1 LSKIKYTEEELVN
14 LLKNKSEQAFNYLYD
29 NYSAALFGVINRIV
43 GSEEVA
49 EDVMQEAFVK
59 IWKSIDGYDTQKG
72 RLFTWM
78 LNIARNSGIDYL
90 RSLQHKKELQNLK
103 IDDSVSII
111 NQIKTESS
119 KVDQIGLKETV
130 GNLKPDYKLMIDL
143 LYFKGYTQEEV
154 SKELEMPL
162 GTVKTRT
169 RAALK
174 MLREMMQVE

>member
-1 LSKIKYTEEELVN
+1 MHKTDI
-14 LLKNKSEQAFNYLYD
+14 
-29 NYSAALFGVINRIV
+29 
-43 GSEEVA
+43 
-49 EDVMQEAFVK
+49 
-59 IWKSIDGYDTQKG
+59 
-72 RLFTWM
+72 
-78 LNIARNSGIDYL
+78 LNFL
-90 RSLQHKKELQNLK
+90 REHKKELQNLK

-130 GNLKPDYKLMIDL
+130 GNLKPEYKLMIDL